1 MKTIKV
7 KWLFDGFPVEMSS
20 FPYMSE
26 NGTHFVLIH
35 KNNLNKFIQIGR
47 STLCRETLTSNF
59 RHAITSE
66 DIKSKLFDGKARL
79 QKENIDKLSNT
90 NLKIAIIYLYKGGY
104 NKETQIAKIKKI
116 EEYMKRGVRLIN
128 VLEKHQGWPLTKFY
142 ECLSTNKKG
151 NKDVIIK
158 NISKKSK
165 TMNAYLLDSP
175 QVWTRTPQ
183 LLSLL
188 LLTFRIGRFEGFN
201 NVKELNDLKE
211 VYSKKNEKAIQSMI
225 EKSNIDCVKRDFE
238 SYKVIHQFLELIL
251 NNYRKLFLN
260 RPLKTCYRCELGIT
274 GGVMSFIFSDCRS
287 KSLINRWEKLIQECN
302 LVEKLFDIKQE
313 YNEE

>member
-7 KWLFDGFPVEMSS
+7 KWLFDGSPIDKSMI
-20 FPYMSE
+20 PYINE
-26 NGTHFVLIH
+26 NATYFALVH
-35 KNNLNKFIQIGR
+35 KNNLNKFIQI
-47 STLCRETLTSNF
+47 SAKTSCRETLTSNF
-59 RHAITSE
+59 RHAVTSKN
-66 DIKSKLFDGKARL
+66 IKSKLFDGRARL

-90 NLKIAIIYLYKGGY
+90 NLKIAIIYVYKGGY
-104 NKETQIAKIKKI
+104 KKETQIAKIKKI
-116 EEYMKRGVRLIN
+116 EEYMEKGVRLVN
-128 VLEKHQGWPLTKFY
+128 VLEKHQDWPLTKFY
-142 ECLSTNKKG
+142 RCLSIHKKD
-151 NKDVIIK
+151 NKDAKDKII
-158 NISKKSK
+158 N
-165 TMNAYLLDSP
+165 TYLLDSP